1 MSLSSQTLAHKK
13 ANNQVSHRIG
23 RAVAAT
29 GLVVSLLL
37 LTWNAGREGFSSL
50 LSAYAAKAYDI
61 DAANAA
67 VSLRSSPDTHFA
79 RGTILEARNDVA
91 GAASEYYVAARAR
104 PDDCILWLSLARARE
119 LGGET
124 EGAVAAARQA
134 VPLAPYYAQ
143 PHWQLGNI
151 LLRAGYRE
159 EGFKELRLAG
169 LSNPTLMPGVIDLAW
184 RLSDGKPQFVEQ
196 AVQPKTPE
204 AYQALGQYLRHLG
217 DLEAALYVYD
227 ASAGLAPESERR
239 ANIGALVAAKR
250 FREAY
255 TLWARQRQ
263 GTSAGVVN
271 DSGFEKEEDLQ
282 ETGFGWRTVDKVQ
295 GFLLSLDT
303 SDPKQGHSSL
313 KVEFD
318 GDSDPAAA
326 VISQLVLVEPHTHYQ
341 LSFAART
348 EGIVSGGL
356 PRIVAIDADNN
367 NVLGQS
373 PELPQV
379 TNGWRDYAFYF
390 DSGESATAVRITLQ
404 RQSCSSPRCP
414 IFGRLWLDNVW
425 LQKL

>member
-255 TLWARQRQ
+255 ALWARQRQ

-373 PELPQV
+373 AELPQA